1 MPSTWV
7 NLVWLWYWKTKR
19 KYFSSCHR
27 TIINPL
33 GGLFRL
39 KCSKASYTRVTV
51 MHGFDERIFSIPV
64 SSLYYYFIKDYVL
77 QWCRLK
83 IDCKVTLLKNFL
95 FFMGFDFSRSHFR
108 TLLSLVRRV
117 KSRGLPSKCSP
128 DPVLLN
134 FSVRMGTGVSNIAW
148 SADKSLHVIQQI
160 KITFRVD

>member
-7 NLVWLWYWKTKR
+7 NLVWLWYWRQGK

-39 KCSKASYTRVTV
+39 KCSKASYMRVTK
-51 MHGFDERIFSIPV
+51 MFGFDERILSIPV
-64 SSLYYYFIKDYVL
+64 SSLYYYYDQKLLL
-77 QWCRLK
+77 QRLWHRCRLK
-83 IDCKVTLLKNFL
+83 IDRKLTLLKNFL

-134 FSVRMGTGVSNIAW
+134 FSVRMGTGVSNTAW
-148 SADKSLHVIQQI
+148 SDDASINHCMSFSK
-160 KITFRVD
+160 